1 MSVLV
6 NVNDIV
12 TQLEKM
18 FVELNTKGMEGKS
31 GIVWPVII
39 KKSRFG
45 VSCEYYEY
53 EYPEAFFTNVQLQQK
68 IIIPYGI
75 TKSKLNRLAL
85 VKLII
90 DKHMNGEINVFL
102 YHLGMFL
109 IHRDY
114 LSCSLWA
121 KDFSEESIGKKRS
134 QFVQALP
141 ISRFMSTDDFI
152 TATWSHQVEYQ
163 ETDYEELRRN
173 PFLRNVRVL
182 FANEQFASCTG
193 IHYPD
198 DVTWVEPISGK
209 LDLECCI
216 WSEEK
221 DPMAP
226 NEIPEGWAQGAII
239 LQNEGTNG
247 LRHYVNGV
255 PVHAG
260 SAIQVKFGNGWISG
274 RYEWRFDGISKIQ
287 VHCNDDVFFINEG
300 HQVRVRNFDWLK
312 KVSGGEG

>member
-1 MSVLV
+1 MLA
-6 NVNDIV
+6 NINDVV

-18 FVELNTKGMEGKS
+18 FIELNTKGMEGKF

-45 VSCEYYEY
+45 VSCEYEY
-53 EYPEAFFTNVQLQQK
+53 EYPEAFFTNIQLQQK

-75 TKSKLNRLAL
+75 TKSKLNRLTL

-90 DKHMNGEINVFL
+90 DKHMNGEIDIFC
-102 YHLGMFL
+102 YHFGMFL
-109 IHRDY
+109 IYRGHLCCGAWD
-114 LSCSLWA
+114 
-121 KDFSEESIGKKRS
+121 KDFSDASIGKKRS
-134 QFVQALP
+134 QFVQTLP
-141 ISRFMSTDDFI
+141 VSRFMSADDFI
-152 TATWSHQVEYQ
+152 TATWVHQVESSD
-163 ETDYEELRRN
+163 TDAGEFRRN

-182 FANEQFASCTG
+182 FTNEQFASCTG

-209 LDLECCI
+209 LDLECRK

-226 NEIPEGWAQGAII
+226 NEIPEGWVQGEII
-239 LQNEGTNG
+239 LCNEGVNG

-274 RYEWRFDGISKIQ
+274 RYEWRFAGKSKIQ
-287 VHCNDDVFFINEG
+287 VHCNDDVLYIDEG
-300 HQVRVRNFDWLK
+300 HQVRVRNLDWLK